1 VHTVA
6 VPSENAWPLTADMP
20 DRSDQD
26 RPPAREAAGWPR
38 QSRAAT
44 AALLIGVLA
53 IPCGLLV
60 YPGLL
65 LGLVAVTCG
74 ALGLLVTRGGRA
86 LGRGRAGAGL
96 LAGLVAL
103 VIAVSLGMQGLRT
116 IRDCQ
121 DRVGHRPN
129 HDEIAQCVR
138 DGL

>member
-1 VHTVA
+1 MPSDNARPLA
-6 VPSENAWPLTADMP
+6 VETP
-20 DRSDQD
+20 DRPD
-26 RPPAREAAGWPR
+26 RAGTLAAQAPGWPK
-38 QSRAAT
+38 QSRVAT
-44 AALLIGVLA
+44 TALLIGVLA

-65 LGLVAVTCG
+65 LGLVAVGCG
-74 ALGLLVTRGGRA
+74 AFGLLVTRGERA
-86 LGRGRAGAGL
+86 LGRGRAGVGL
-96 LAGLVAL
+96 VAGLVAL

-129 HDEIAQCVR
+129 HDEIQQCVR